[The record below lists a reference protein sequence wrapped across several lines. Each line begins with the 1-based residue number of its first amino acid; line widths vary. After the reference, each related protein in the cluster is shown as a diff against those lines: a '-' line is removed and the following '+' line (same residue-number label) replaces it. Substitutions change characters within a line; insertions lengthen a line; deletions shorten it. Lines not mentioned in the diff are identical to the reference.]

1 MARKYIEKNYE
12 RPFFD
17 KLLRNFLSITL
28 PNVRYFK
35 VASFFVKIGKPF
47 SFLFPKK
54 IKNMI
59 GLMPTS
65 FPKKLLKNQE
75 IYRAKGK
82 KIARVA
88 LLTGC
93 VQKEISPQIN
103 ESTIRLL
110 NRHGVE
116 VVVMKKILVTRKLL
130 KDCEDKAIKT
140 FEAKLNTNDELYSQ
154 SKLIE
159 LSQGCDAVLT
169 SLTDKMDEETI
180 NKLPETVKVI
190 SNFAVG
196 FGNIDLEAAKKRGI
210 AVTNTPE
217 VLSDATAEIGILL
230 ILGACRRAAEG
241 IEAAKESNWKWSAD
255 YLIGKQL
262 TGSRLGILGMGR
274 IGQKIAKIAKSLG
287 MIIHYHN
294 RSKLSDDKEQG
305 AIYHDSLKSLFSVS
319 DVLSICCPATKET
332 VNLINKETVEYFPK
346 GAVITNVARGDIVD
360 DDALIDAL
368 NRRKIYAAG
377 LDVYKGEP
385 NLNPGYL
392 KIKTAFILPHLGSA
406 TKDTR
411 TAMANLAIDNID
423 EFFNTGNCK
432 NKVN

>member
-1 MARKYIEKNYE
+1 
-12 RPFFD
+12 
-17 KLLRNFLSITL
+17 
-28 PNVRYFK
+28 
-35 VASFFVKIGKPF
+35 
-47 SFLFPKK
+47 
-54 IKNMI
+54 
-59 GLMPTS
+59 
-65 FPKKLLKNQE
+65 
-75 IYRAKGK
+75 
-82 KIARVA
+82 
-88 LLTGC
+88 
-93 VQKEISPQIN
+93 
-103 ESTIRLL
+103 
-110 NRHGVE
+110 
-116 VVVMKKILVTRKLL
+116 MKKILITRKLL
-130 KDCEDKAIKT
+130 KASEEKAAEL
-140 FEAKLNTNDELYSQ
+140 FETKFNSNDELYSQ

-169 SLTDKMDEETI
+169 SLTDKMDADTI
-180 NKLPETVKVI
+180 NKLPDTVKVV

-196 FGNIDLEAAKKRGI
+196 FGNIDLEAAKKRGM

-217 VLSDATAEIGILL
+217 VLTDATAEIGILL
-230 ILGACRRAAEG
+230 ILGACRRVSEG
-241 IEAAKESNWKWSAD
+241 IEAARESSWKWSAD

-294 RSKLSDDKEQG
+294 RSKLSEDKEQG

-332 VNLINKETVEYFPK
+332 VNLINKETVEYFPT
-346 GAVITNVARGDIVD
+346 GAVITNVARGDIVYD
-360 DDALIDAL
+360 EALIDAL
-368 NRRKIYAAG
+368 HRRKIYAAG

-392 KIKTAFILPHLGSA
+392 KIKSVFILPHLGSA
-406 TKDTR
+406 TKHTR

-423 EFFNTGNCK
+423 EFFKTGDCT